1 MRNESGAYA
10 GPGGS
15 DASYPYLEADPR
27 FWGEGLKEACVIG
40 MGSDIGGEI
49 ATRLQR
55 DGYQIWGTT
64 RHDVDLAEFVDA
76 KPKGRWDLLI
86 FAAGTM
92 EPIGKFFDTSA
103 DDWERCIR
111 VNALGQLRVL
121 RSMWP
126 ARKPNAKVVF
136 MSGPNPNVDTP
147 TYTAYR
153 AGKLL
158 LAGIIGTLNAEYPEV
173 KFLWL
178 IPGVVKTKIH
188 KQTVR
193 AGHSAS
199 NYVRAM
205 EILADVEP
213 ANSHDA
219 VYNKLKVLLGENPF
233 PENEGC

>member
-1 MRNESGAYA
+1 MHNESGAYA

-15 DASYPYLEADPR
+15 DDRYPYLEAHPG
-27 FWGEGLKEACVIG
+27 FWGSGLKTACIIG
-40 MGSDIGGEI
+40 MGSDIGREL
-49 ATRLQR
+49 AKRLER
-55 DGYQIWGTT
+55 DGYEIWGTT
-64 RHDVDLAEFVDA
+64 RQDVDLAEFVEA

-103 DDWERCIR
+103 SDWERCVR
-111 VNALGQLRVL
+111 VNALGPLRVL
-121 RSMWP
+121 RSLWS
-126 ARKPNAKVVF
+126 ARRVGCRVVF
-136 MSGPNPNVDTP
+136 MSGPNPNADTP

-158 LAGIIGTLNAEYPEV
+158 LAGIIGTLNAEYPDVE
-173 KFLWL
+173 FLWL
-178 IPGVVKTKIH
+178 IPGVVNTKIH

-193 AGHSAS
+193 AGRDAE
-199 NYVRAM
+199 NYERALR
-205 EILADVEP
+205 ILAEAEP

-219 VYNKLKVLLGENPF
+219 VYNKLKILLGENPF